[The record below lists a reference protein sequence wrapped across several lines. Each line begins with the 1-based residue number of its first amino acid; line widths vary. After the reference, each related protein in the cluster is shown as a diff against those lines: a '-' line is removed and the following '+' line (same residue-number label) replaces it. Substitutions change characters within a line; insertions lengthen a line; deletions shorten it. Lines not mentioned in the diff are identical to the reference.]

1 MTYSIYLALAAA
13 TAGSDNRGNDSI
25 EPSSDLDDYLQPAR
39 QRITEL
45 VDRFRHSPITPASTA
60 RFENDLLLAT
70 RELAR
75 LTAEWACNH
84 VEPADVQALP
94 SEVRFEGSTFRR
106 LGKKTPQQL
115 STLFGPITLRRLGYR
130 SGPLD
135 GEPVLFPLCRQL
147 GVLHGATPALFE
159 CVGRYHGEAGATQK
173 RTLQRLRREHGLNWG
188 VKRLRLVTD
197 FLAQAMQEHRQDAQ
211 VEQVLAWLQQAQASR
226 GRHKPVLCAGRDGI
240 TIGIKVKGGAIN
252 EVATTGTLS
261 VYDRRGRRLGTVYLA
276 CTPEP
281 LQTTMSGQLTALVQ
295 AVLLRWSG
303 PLPRLSYVTDAGD
316 NETSYYRKVL
326 TRMRHPV
333 SGKRLK
339 WQWVVDYYHASLRLT
354 SMAEA
359 LFGKGRQAWAWM
371 RKMQK
376 LLLKG
381 GGVGRVLH
389 SAAAL
394 RGRYKPRG
402 KRLADFQRA
411 YRYLQ
416 ERRKHMRYQEYRRLG
431 IPIGSGVTEAACKT
445 VFTQRLKLSGM
456 RWKKSGAQT
465 ILSLRVVLLSG
476 VWDAVFQRILNSFAQ
491 VIVPTAGRKGRAEAR
506 KPA

>member
-1 MTYSIYLALAAA
+1 MNYSIYLVLAAA
-13 TAGSDNRGNDSI
+13 TAGRSNPHNDAI
-25 EPSSDLDDYLQPAR
+25 EPVADLDDHLQPAR
-39 QRITEL
+39 QRITDL
-45 VDRFRHSPITPASTA
+45 VERFRTSPVTPASTA

-75 LTAEWACNH
+75 LTTQWTYNH
-84 VEPADVQALP
+84 LEPADVPSLP
-94 SEVRFEGSTFRR
+94 SEVRFESSTYRR
-106 LGKKTPQQL
+106 LPKKTPQQL

-130 SGPLD
+130 AGRHD
-135 GEPVLFPLCRQL
+135 GAPVLFPLCRQL
-147 GVLHGATPALFE
+147 GVVHGATPALYE
-159 CVGRYHGEAGATQK
+159 CVGRYHAEAGATQK
-173 RTLQRLRREHGLNWG
+173 RTLARLRREHGLNWG
-188 VKRLRLVTD
+188 VKRLRLVAD
-197 FLAQAMQEHRQDAQ
+197 FLAEASQEHRQDAQ

-240 TIGIKVKGGAIN
+240 TLGIKVKGGAIN

-276 CTPEP
+276 YTPESM
-281 LQTTMSGQLTALVQ
+281 QTTMSTQLTALVQ
-295 AVLLRWSG
+295 AVLRRWDG

-316 NETSYYRKVL
+316 NETSYYRTVL
-326 TRMRHPV
+326 ARMRHPI

-339 WQWVVDYYHASLRLT
+339 WQWVVDYYHASLRLC

-359 LFGKGRQAWAWM
+359 LFGKGRQAWAWT

-394 RGRYKPRG
+394 RSRYKPRG
-402 KRLADFQRA
+402 KRREDFQRA

-416 ERRKHMRYQEYRRLG
+416 ERRKHMRYQQYRRLG

-476 VWDAVFQRILNSFAQ
+476 VWDAVFQRILNAFPQ
-491 VIVPTAGRKGRAEAR
+491 VIVPAAGCKGRAKAR